1 MKLRRATPA
10 LLALLLTSLIPAVAE
25 AELRLAVLRVKGMV
39 CDS

>member
-1 MKLRRATPA
+1 MKLHRATLA
-10 LLALLLTSLIPAVAE
+10 LLALLLIFLIPAMAA

>member
-1 MKLRRATPA
+1 MKLHRAT
-10 LLALLLTSLIPAVAE
+10 LASLVLLLIALIPVMAE